1 MRPVERVLG
10 ILGKQE
16 KLQVLHPFPWSYNL
30 TFIHK
35 TFGRFPIII
44 NVYLLIKTD
53 KRSNYKFNLIK
64 IIMRVQQVRLA
75 NALFEMGIIYI

>member
-10 ILGKQE
+10 ILVKQE
-16 KLQVLHPFPWSYNL
+16 KLQVLHLFPWSYNL
-30 TFIHK
+30 TLIHK
-35 TFGRFPIII
+35 TFSHFPIII

-64 IIMRVQQVRLA
+64 ITMRVH
-75 NALFEMGIIYI
+75 